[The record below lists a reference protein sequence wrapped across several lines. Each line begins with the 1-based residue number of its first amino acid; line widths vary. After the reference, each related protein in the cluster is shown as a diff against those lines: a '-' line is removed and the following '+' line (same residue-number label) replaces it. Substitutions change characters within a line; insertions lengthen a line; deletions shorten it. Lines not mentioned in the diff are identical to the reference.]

1 MWPWSSSS
9 DKPTG
14 SPAPENERPKPAQT
28 QSATDDLK
36 KAAADMDPEKLPDR
50 KKLPKKLQ
58 KIIDKSDKEENFFEE
73 LVEG

>member
-1 MWPWSSSS
+1 MWWPWGGSS

-14 SPAPENERPKPAQT
+14 SPNPPHDAAKA
-28 QSATDDLK
+28 SANATTDPK
-36 KAAADMDPEKLPDR
+36 KAAEDFDPNHLPDR

-58 KIIDKSDKEENFFEE
+58 KIIDKSERDENFLGE